1 MGGKDAAAQG
11 SMAGG
16 AQARALACGAAGM
29 PDGGRA
35 PVAGRIDAQRRPEE
49 ASAGV
54 SCLPRPSDIF
64 ETRADFFKMRKYKK
78 AIYPRT
84 DRSGYR

>member
-1 MGGKDAAAQG
+1 MWGSVGRKDAAAQG
-11 SMAGG
+11 GMAGG

-64 ETRADFFKMRKYKK
+64 ETRADFSIKRIIESRVS
-78 AIYPRT
+78 AV
-84 DRSGYR
+84 

>member
-1 MGGKDAAAQG
+1 
-11 SMAGG
+11 MAGG

-64 ETRADFFKMRKYKK
+64 ETRADFLYNLQVRYELVHSKTAGAVR
-78 AIYPRT
+78 
-84 DRSGYR
+84 DSVSV